1 MPFNQILVSRPRRF
15 FVFSIF
21 ISVIVLSLFLLDEA
35 NKEKEFNDERAE
47 NLEDL
52 EKQIFPAQISLN

>member
-1 MPFNQILVSRPRRF
+1 MPFNENLVSRPRRF

-52 EKQIFPAQISLN
+52 EK